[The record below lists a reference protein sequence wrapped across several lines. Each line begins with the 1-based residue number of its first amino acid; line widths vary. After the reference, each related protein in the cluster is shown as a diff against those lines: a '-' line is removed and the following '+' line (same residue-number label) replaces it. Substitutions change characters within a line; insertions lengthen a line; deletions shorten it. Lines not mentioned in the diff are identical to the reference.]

1 MAQMKVIMSRFVLV
15 MGVFAML
22 FAVGCGPSRTDLEW
36 EETLKGYWK
45 PLNEETGEL
54 CTSIPFYHFGDSAQ
68 GATKYYKYDYTDTM
82 MWEIRRKQM
91 NVYYK
96 KAVDGYYIGYNQY
109 NSRSMMHIRGVSENE
124 VKMSQLFN
132 SGYQTDYKLVRIT
145 PEEFYS
151 VYIDTTE
158 NSSSSGGN
166 HEIDN
171 TF

>member
-1 MAQMKVIMSRFVLV
+1 MKNLFLILAVVLCSV
-15 MGVFAML
+15 
-22 FAVGCGPSRTDLEW
+22 AVALLSGCGPSKIDLEW
-36 EETLKGYWK
+36 EKTIKGYWK

-82 MWEIRRKQM
+82 LWEIRRKQM
-91 NVYYK
+91 NVYYE

-109 NSRSMMHIRGVSENE
+109 NSRSMMHIRSVSQNE
-124 VKMSQLFN
+124 VRMSQLYN

-151 VYIDTTE
+151 VYTDTTE
-158 NSSSSGGN
+158 NNSGSGEN
-166 HEIDN
+166 HPIDN

>member
-1 MAQMKVIMSRFVLV
+1 MKLMNRSTFIFGVL
-15 MGVFAML
+15 ALL
-22 FAVGCGPSRTDLEW
+22 FSVGCGPSRTDLEW
-36 EETLKGYWK
+36 EETIKGYWK

-54 CTSIPFYHFGDSAQ
+54 CTSIPYYHFGDSAK

-82 MWEIRRKQM
+82 LWEIRRKQM
-91 NVYYK
+91 NIYYD

-109 NSRSMMHIRGVSENE
+109 NSRSLMHIRSVSQNE
-124 VKMSQLFN
+124 VRMSQLYN

-151 VYIDTTE
+151 VYTDTTE
-158 NSSSSGGN
+158 NSSSGN
-166 HEIDN
+166 ENHVIDN

>member
-1 MAQMKVIMSRFVLV
+1 MNFVMKKLFLILVVALCPALFVFMS
-15 MGVFAML
+15 
-22 FAVGCGPSRTDLEW
+22 GCGPSKTDLEW
-36 EETLKGYWK
+36 EGVLKGYWK

-54 CTSIPFYHFGDSAQ
+54 CTSIPYYHFGDSAH

-82 MWEIRRKQM
+82 LWEVRRKQM
-91 NVYYK
+91 NVYYE

-109 NSRSMMHIRGVSENE
+109 NSRSMMHIREVSENE
-124 VKMSQLFN
+124 VRMSQIFN

-151 VYIDTTE
+151 IYSDTTD
-158 NSSSSGGN
+158 NSGSDP
-166 HEIDN
+166 HPIDD

>member
-1 MAQMKVIMSRFVLV
+1 MKKMFLILAIALCSMVLA
-15 MGVFAML
+15 FL
-22 FAVGCGPSRTDLEW
+22 SGCGPSKTDLEW
-36 EETLKGYWK
+36 EGVLKGYWK

-54 CTSIPFYHFGDSAQ
+54 CTSIPYFHFGDSAH

-82 MWEIRRKQM
+82 LWEIRRKQM
-91 NVYYK
+91 NIYYE

-109 NSRSMMHIRGVSENE
+109 NSRAMIHIRSVSENE

-132 SGYQTDYKLVRIT
+132 SGLQSDYKLVRIT

-151 VYIDTTE
+151 VYTDTTG
-158 NSSSSGGN
+158 NSSGSGEN
-166 HEIDN
+166 HPIDN